1 MAKGEALYIEGQFEL
16 ALVQFERGLKI
27 KRDQALKDGI
37 IKCREAILF
46 TLGKSKKIDE
56 HIVKLITKDGKLTQR
71 INKKSLPR
79 ITKQTKLKATTV
91 RVMKDRSNTKLGKLN
106 EDVQFLENFLKK
118 QTWRQ
123 KQDNA
128 DGFVNNTATDALKF
142 LQDRKHF
149 WEQTIVTGTT

>member
-1 MAKGEALYIEGQFEL
+1 M

-27 KRDQALKDGI
+27 RKDQALKDGV

-56 HIVKLITKDGKLTQR
+56 HIVKLITKDEKLAQR
-71 INKKSLPR
+71 VNNFTRKSLP
-79 ITKQTKLKATTV
+79 KMAKETKLKATTV
-91 RVMKDRSNTKLGKLN
+91 RVMKDRSNKKLGKMN
-106 EDVQFLENFLKK
+106 EDVLFLQNFLKK
-118 QTWRQ
+118 QNWRQ

-128 DGFVNNTATDALKF
+128 EGFVNSTATDALKF

-149 WEQTIVTGTT
+149 WEQTIVTEST

>member
-1 MAKGEALYIEGQFEL
+1 M

-56 HIVKLITKDGKLTQR
+56 HIVKLITKDENLAQR
-71 INKKSLPR
+71 LNKKSLPK
-79 ITKQTKLKATTV
+79 ITKETKLKATTV
-91 RVMKDRSNTKLGKLN
+91 KVMKDRSNKKLGKMN
-106 EDVQFLENFLKK
+106 EDVQFLKKFLKK

-123 KQDNA
+123 KLDSA
-128 DGFVNNTATDALKF
+128 DGCVNNAATDAFKF

-149 WEQTIVTGTT
+149 WEQTIVTETT

>member
-1 MAKGEALYIEGQFEL
+1 M
-16 ALVQFERGLKI
+16 
-27 KRDQALKDGI
+27 
-37 IKCREAILF
+37 
-46 TLGKSKKIDE
+46 
-56 HIVKLITKDGKLTQR
+56 ITKDEKLTHR

-123 KQDNA
+123 KQENA